1 LWSFNLK
8 CTNTDGTN
16 PLEIDI
22 PGPVELK
29 TFGTDDIIYYY
40 GNFYRCYVLYAI
52 VELQDEIAAG
62 DITVED
68 IEQMVR
74 DEFQLE
80 DTNEN
85 YAFVNMYGTIIGA
98 MFGAVPDDP
107 NNFNY
112 EFSLSSYPTIVHKLD
127 SKYLEEVNLV
137 GKF

>member
-52 VELQDEIAAG
+52 VSLQDEIAAG

-74 DEFQLE
+74 DELQLE

-85 YAFVNMYGTIIGA
+85 YAFVNMYGTIIGV
-98 MFGAVPDDP
+98 MFGVTPDDP

-112 EFSLSSYPTIVHKLD
+112 EFSLSSYPAIVHKLD
-127 SKYLEEVNLV
+127 SKYLQDADLV